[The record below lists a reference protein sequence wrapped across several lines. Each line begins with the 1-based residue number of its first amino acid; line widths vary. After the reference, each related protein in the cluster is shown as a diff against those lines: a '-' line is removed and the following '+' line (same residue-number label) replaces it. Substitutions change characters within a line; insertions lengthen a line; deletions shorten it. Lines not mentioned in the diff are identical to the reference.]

1 MSTRVAIITG
11 GTRGLGLGIA
21 KSLLQDGLR
30 VALIYK
36 SDQQKADEVV
46 GALSALSG
54 AVTAH
59 QVDVTN
65 EVAVSD
71 FCDNIVSSYGSI
83 DILVHGAL
91 KSGKKPLK
99 THELEPASFQ
109 EDLAVNL
116 FGAFVMTRFCLP
128 HMLQQ
133 KWGRIIYLG
142 SLAMRGERGRVSY
155 STAKNG
161 IVGLAKTVAQEYARD
176 GITANVVSPGYI
188 ESGAFLKLNEQIK
201 HSAKSKVPVGRLG
214 TEAEVA
220 NAVKYFVSEDSGF
233 TTGQV
238 LHLNGGMFTG

>member
-1 MSTRVAIITG
+1 MSTRVAIVTG

-30 VALIYK
+30 VALIYR
-36 SDQQKADEVV
+36 SDQKKADEVV
-46 GALSALSG
+46 GSLSALSG

-65 EVAVSD
+65 EAAVCD
-71 FCDNIVSSYGSI
+71 FCEDIVSTYGSL

-99 THELEPASFQ
+99 THELDPASFQ

-128 HMLQQ
+128 QMLRQ
-133 KWGRIIYLG
+133 KWGRLIYLG

-188 ESGAFLKLNEQIK
+188 ESGAFLKLNEQIRNA
-201 HSAKSKVPVGRLG
+201 AKSKVPVGRLG
-214 TEAEVA
+214 TETEVA
-220 NAVKYFVSEDSGF
+220 NAVKYFVSEDSAF

-238 LHLNGGMFTG
+238 LQLNGGMFTG